1 MSSSSSSASSH
12 ASGSSAAPIIGKA
25 ALRQRPPEV
34 TWQPG
39 SRTVLVAV
47 HLPTATSSAGLQ
59 LELATDTELHL
70 SGASFGAVRIAL
82 PTAVLDEGTSAKF
95 EKRSRV
101 LRVRLPVAGAV
112 LTAEALSRQKHA
124 ASGRKWKMLDK
135 NKRRR
140 GHGSAARRKG
150 RRKHLQKKAA

>member
-1 MSSSSSSASSH
+1 MSSSSASSH
-12 ASGSSAAPIIGKA
+12 AGGSSAAPIIGKA

-70 SGASFGAVRIAL
+70 SGASFGAVRIPL
-82 PTAVLDEGTSAKF
+82 STAVLDEGTSAKF

>member
-1 MSSSSSSASSH
+1 M
-12 ASGSSAAPIIGKA
+12 
-25 ALRQRPPEV
+25 
-34 TWQPG
+34 
-39 SRTVLVAV
+39 LVAV

>member
-12 ASGSSAAPIIGKA
+12 ASGSSADPIIGKA

-59 LELATDTELHL
+59 LELVTDTELHL

>member
-12 ASGSSAAPIIGKA
+12 ASGSSAAPIGKA

>member
-1 MSSSSSSASSH
+1 M
-12 ASGSSAAPIIGKA
+12 
-25 ALRQRPPEV
+25 
-34 TWQPG
+34 
-39 SRTVLVAV
+39 LVAV

-70 SGASFGAVRIAL
+70 SGASFFGAVRIAL

-150 RRKHLQKKAA
+150 RRKHLQKKA

>member
-1 MSSSSSSASSH
+1 MSSSSSGSSHASASSASSH
-12 ASGSSAAPIIGKA
+12 ASGSSADPIIGKA

-101 LRVRLPVAGAV
+101 LRVRLPVAA
-112 LTAEALSRQKHA
+112 TPPARSPPPALS
-124 ASGRKWKMLDK
+124 
-135 NKRRR
+135 
-140 GHGSAARRKG
+140 AR
-150 RRKHLQKKAA
+150 HPPPSH